1 MIAYFL
7 LGIGLLVSLVLLLK
21 WASETEPRNL
31 LRALG
36 WSAAVLGVIL
46 GLALLWAGRYQF
58 AWIALPALYAL
69 LRNWRQIRQAL
80 RSASTGGSGAS
91 PGRSSKVETR
101 FLAMTLEHDT
111 GVMTG
116 EVRAGQYAGCR
127 VESLGLQDLLALWH
141 EVAAEDAQ
149 SAAVLEAYMDK
160 VHGDAWREAAAQDG
174 DDRTGGAAG
183 GGSGQMEEAEALE
196 ILGLEPGASPEQV
209 RKAYRSLMH
218 KLHPDKGGSDWFAA
232 KLNEAKRVLIG
243 E

>member
-7 LGIGLLVSLVLLLK
+7 LGVGLLVSLVLLLK

-36 WSAAVLGVIL
+36 WTAAVVGVVL
-46 GLALLWAGRYQF
+46 GLALLWLGRYQF
-58 AWIALPALYAL
+58 AWIALPALYGL

-80 RSASTGGSGAS
+80 RSAGTGGSGAS
-91 PGRSSKVETR
+91 AGRSSRVETR

-116 EVRAGQYAGCR
+116 EVREGTYAGCR
-127 VESLGLQDLLALWH
+127 VEALGLDDLLALWR
-141 EVAAEDAQ
+141 EVSAEDAQ
-149 SAAVLEAYMDK
+149 SAAVLEAYLDK
-160 VHGDAWREAAAQDG
+160 VHGDAWREPAAGGGARG
-174 DDRTGGAAG
+174 GGAAG
-183 GGSGQMEEAEALE
+183 AGGGQMEEAEALE
-196 ILGLEPGASPEQV
+196 ILGLEPGATPEQV
-209 RKAYRSLMH
+209 RKAYRSLMQ